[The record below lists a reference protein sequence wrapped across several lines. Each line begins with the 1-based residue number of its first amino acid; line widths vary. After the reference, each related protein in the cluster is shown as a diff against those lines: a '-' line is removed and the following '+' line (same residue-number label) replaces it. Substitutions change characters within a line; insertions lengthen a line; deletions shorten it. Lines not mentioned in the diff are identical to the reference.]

1 MRAGPLVWIKLLHTA
16 AWAVFAGSI
25 VALPVATAAGWFGW
39 ALGLSAL
46 VWGECLV
53 LALNRM
59 ACPLT
64 GWAARYT
71 EDRAPNFDIYL
82 PRWLAEHN
90 KLVFGVLFAV
100 GKVYLVARWPW

>member
-1 MRAGPLVWIKLLHTA
+1 MSVGPLVWIKLAHTA
-16 AWAVFAGSI
+16 VWALFAGSI
-25 VALPVATAAGWFGW
+25 VALPVMTAAGRFEW

-46 VWGECLV
+46 VWVECLV

-90 KLVFGVLFAV
+90 KTVFGILFAL
-100 GKVYLVARWPW
+100 GELYLVAAWPR